1 MVQKR
6 LVVIGGVAAGMS
18 AASKARRRDKE
29 LQIEVYTDE
38 NYVSYAGCGLPYYIQ
53 GLIEE
58 EQSLVART
66 KEQFNKQGIDV
77 YMGHRALAINPSD
90 KTIVVLD
97 ATNNEIVVSY
107 DKLVIATGARA
118 AVPSFAMGKHWNN
131 LFTVTTI
138 PSSRQIKELMEAR
151 KVKDA
156 VVIGGGYIGLEMA
169 EALAAYHVDVTLVQR
184 PNQLL
189 RSMDEDMAQL
199 VEEHLLSHKVKV
211 RTGENVKALGGRE
224 TINKVIT
231 DKNEYPADLVILAVG
246 VQPNSEIARDAGI
259 ELGVKNAIKVNRY
272 METNLPD
279 IYAAGDCAVGYH
291 LLYEKDAYI
300 PLGTTANKQGKI
312 AGENAAGGKARFA
325 GIIGTTIIKVMDI
338 EIGRAGLSMR
348 EAEMLGTE
356 VVTIKVDSR
365 TKAGYYPGAEP
376 ITVKLLIA
384 QDNHKV
390 VGAQLVGGAGAGK
403 RIDVLATAVQ
413 LGLTPY
419 QLAELDLSYA
429 PPFSPVWDP
438 VLVAANVAVAKLDK
452 GKLPSPGFNTSTH

>member
-1 MVQKR
+1 MPKKR

-18 AASKARRRDKE
+18 AASKARRMDKE

-38 NYVSYAGCGLPYYIQ
+38 NYISYAGCGLPYYIQ

-66 KEQFNKQGIDV
+66 KEQFNKQGIQV
-77 YMGHRALAINPSD
+77 YMGHRALSIDSSD
-90 KTIVVLD
+90 KTIVVSD
-97 ATNNEIVVSY
+97 PQDNKRVVSY

-118 AVPSFAMGKHWNN
+118 VIPGFAREKQWNN

-138 PSSRQIKELMEAR
+138 PSSRQIKELMETKNA
-151 KVKDA
+151 KNA
-156 VVIGGGYIGLEMA
+156 VIIGGGYIGLEMA
-169 EALAAYHVDVTLVQR
+169 EALAAYQADITLVQR
-184 PNQLL
+184 PQQVL
-189 RSMDEDMAQL
+189 RSMDEDMAKL

-211 RTGENVKALGGRE
+211 KTGEDVKALAGEGSI
-224 TINKVIT
+224 TKVIT

-246 VQPNSEIARDAGI
+246 VQPNSEIARDAGV

-291 LLYEKDAYI
+291 LLYEKDAYV

-312 AGENAAGGKARFA
+312 AGENAAGGRAKFA
-325 GIIGTTIIKVMDI
+325 GIIGTTIIKVMNI
-338 EIGRAGLSMR
+338 EIGRTGLSTR
-348 EAEMLGTE
+348 EAEMLGKQ
-356 VVTIKVDSR
+356 VMPIKVDTR
-365 TKAGYYPGAEP
+365 TKADYYPGAEP
-376 ITVKLLIA
+376 MTVKLLVE
-384 QDNHKV
+384 QDTQKL
-390 VGAQLVGGAGAGK
+390 VGAQLVGGTGAGK
-403 RIDVLATAVQ
+403 RIDVLAAAVQ

-419 QLAELDLSYA
+419 ELAELDLSYA

-438 VLVAANVAVAKLDK
+438 VLVAANVAVGKLDK
-452 GKLPSPGFNTSTH
+452 KKD